1 MKNYNSAFAMINMMT
16 TMYMWMF
23 SLCTSLSAAEFGWVS
38 PKKGIKTMKHYFQE
52 LVRENFRFG
61 RM

>member
-23 SLCTSLSAAEFGWVS
+23 YLCTSLSAAEFGWVS
-38 PKKGIKTMKHYFQE
+38 PSK
-52 LVRENFRFG
+52 VRRVIA
-61 RM
+61 